1 MCERDALER
10 IKHLL
15 ESIHGGSITVT
26 CGTEDFDADNH
37 VYDVVAI
44 LGLIQNFVYEGLDEP
59 NPGIP
64 FIINKEV
71 I

>member
-26 CGTEDFDADNH
+26 CGTGDFDAVNH
-37 VYDVVAI
+37 VYDAAVI
-44 LGLIQNFVYEGLDEP
+44 LGIIQNYTYEGLDEP
-59 NPGIP
+59 NPGTP
-64 FIINKEV
+64 FDFNERK
-71 I
+71 